1 MINNEQKIIQTLF
14 SPLSK
19 NAESMNLENDAAF
32 LKNSNK
38 NLVVTS
44 DMMIENVHF
53 ETNDNPVFLAQKVLR
68 VNLSDLAAMG
78 SKPYGYILNL
88 GLPKNKTSYWLKN
101 FCKGLK
107 LDQTKYDLKLF
118 GGDLSRSENIFISIT
133 MIGKSNSK
141 IHYCDKAKKN
151 TDIFVSG
158 YLGDSS
164 INFFLKKT
172 KNKAFSNIVYK
183 DNFLPIPRITLGSQL
198 IGHCDVCTDISDGLL
213 IDLKKIS
220 NFSKL
225 GAKVY
230 LNKIPLSSKAKKIK
244 KVMNDNK
251 NFWELILTG
260 GEDYELLFSM
270 NKQKQK
276 VFFNKFKNKL
286 PKITKIGHFY
296 NGEDIDIFIDG
307 DKKIK
312 LRKMGFSH
320 F

>member
-1 MINNEQKIIQTLF
+1 MINNEQKIIKNLF
-14 SPLSK
+14 HPLSK
-19 NAESMNLENDAAF
+19 NFESMNLQNDAAF
-32 LKNSNK
+32 LKNINK

-44 DMMIENVHF
+44 DMMIENFHF

-78 SKPYGYILNL
+78 SKPYGYVLNL
-88 GLPKNKTSYWLKN
+88 GIPKNKTSFWLEK

-107 LDQTKYDLKLF
+107 LEQTKYDLKLF
-118 GGDLSRSENIFISIT
+118 GGDLSRSEKIFISVT

-164 INFFLKKT
+164 INFLLKKT
-172 KNKAFSNIVYK
+172 KDRIFTDLPYK
-183 DNFLPIPRITLGSQL
+183 KNLLPIPRITLGNQL
-198 IGHCDVCTDISDGLL
+198 IGYCDSCTDISDGLL
-213 IDLKKIS
+213 IDLEKIS

-225 GAKVY
+225 GAKVF
-230 LNKIPLSSKAKKIK
+230 LNKIPLSTKSKKIK
-244 KVMNDNK
+244 KVMNNNK

-270 NKQKQK
+270 SEEKQK
-276 VFFNKFKNKL
+276 VFFNKFKKKL
-286 PKITKIGHFY
+286 PKITKIGHFE
-296 NGEDIDIFIDG
+296 NGKGIDIFLDSET
-307 DKKIK
+307 KIK
-312 LRKMGFSH
+312 FKKMGFSH